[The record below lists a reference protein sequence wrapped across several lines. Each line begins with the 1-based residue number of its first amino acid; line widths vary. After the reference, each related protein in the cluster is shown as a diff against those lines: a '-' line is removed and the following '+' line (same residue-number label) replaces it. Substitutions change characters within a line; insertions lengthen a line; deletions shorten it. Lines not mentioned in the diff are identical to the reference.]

1 MYLANRLLDVDDVDD
16 DNIAF
21 VVDDVDGDD
30 DGGYG
35 NYGRIN
41 FMLFSLR
48 VTFFCVTAILLTLC
62 LFPDTTNQSKSKE
75 INFNK
80 TAREF

>member
-48 VTFFCVTAILLTLC
+48 VTFFFLSLQHYLLYAF
-62 LFPDTTNQSKSKE
+62 FPIQPTKAKV
-75 INFNK
+75 K
-80 TAREF
+80 K

>member
-48 VTFFCVTAILLTLC
+48 VTLFFCHC
-62 LFPDTTNQSKSKE
+62 NTTYSMSFSRYNQPKQK
-75 INFNK
+75 
-80 TAREF
+80 

>member
-48 VTFFCVTAILLTLC
+48 VTFFLSLQHYLLYAF
-62 LFPDTTNQSKSKE
+62 FPIQPTKAKV
-75 INFNK
+75 K
-80 TAREF
+80 K